1 MVRKLEIERNRL
13 LTQLAKHLGNS
24 PVLDA
29 MRRVPRELFVPVD
42 QRHLAYCNIPLSIGH
57 GQTISQP
64 FMVAKAA
71 ESLQLSGDELVLEVG
86 AGSGY
91 QAAVLA
97 ELLPFG
103 AVVSVERIPQLAQ
116 RARENLARSGIT
128 NVDVVDSAST
138 LGCPDLGP
146 YDAIL
151 VSAAAP
157 SAPKA
162 LLSQLTQAGR
172 LVIPIGD
179 REAQTLTRV
188 RRVAAGFKAE
198 SLGVCRYVPLLGE
211 GGWPDQG
218 SDARTTNLDV
228 LPVS

>member
-1 MVRKLEIERNRL
+1 MLTETTQIPRTAIVRDLEIERNRL
-13 LTQLAKHLGNS
+13 LTKLAKRLGDS
-24 PVLDA
+24 PVLAA
-29 MRRVPRELFVPVD
+29 MRRVPRELFVPLD
-42 QRHLAYCNIPLSIGH
+42 QRHLAYCDIALSIGH

-116 RARENLARSGIT
+116 RARENLARSGIS
-128 NVDVVDSAST
+128 NVDVIDSASA

-172 LVIPIGD
+172 LAIPIGD
-179 REAQTLTRV
+179 RETQTLTRV

-198 SLGVCRYVPLLGE
+198 SLGVCRYVPLLGD
-211 GGWPDQG
+211 GGWPD
-218 SDARTTNLDV
+218 
-228 LPVS
+228 

>member
-1 MVRKLEIERNRL
+1 MLTETTQIPRTAIVRDLEIERNRL
-13 LTQLAKHLGNS
+13 LTKLAKRLGDS
-24 PVLDA
+24 PVLAA
-29 MRRVPRELFVPVD
+29 MRRVPRELFVPLD
-42 QRHLAYCNIPLSIGH
+42 QRHLAYCDIALSIGH

-103 AVVSVERIPQLAQ
+103 NVVSVERIPQLAQ

-128 NVDVVDSAST
+128 NVDVVDVIDSASA

-179 REAQTLTRV
+179 RETQTLTRV

-198 SLGVCRYVPLLGE
+198 SLGVCRYVPLLGD
-211 GGWPDQG
+211 GGWPD
-218 SDARTTNLDV
+218 
-228 LPVS
+228 

>member
-1 MVRKLEIERNRL
+1 MIRSVDIERDCL
-13 LTQLAKHLGNS
+13 LAELAGHFGDG

-29 MRRVPRELFVPVD
+29 MRRVPRERFVPD
-42 QRHLAYCNIPLSIGH
+42 RLRHLAYCNVPLSIGY

-71 ESLQLSGDELVLEVG
+71 EGLQLRGDEKVLEVG

-91 QAAVLA
+91 QAAILS

-103 AVVSVERIPQLAQ
+103 AVVSVERIPQLAEL
-116 RARENLARSGIT
+116 ARHNLACVGVA
-128 NVDVVDSAST
+128 NVKIDTAGAT
-138 LGCPDLGP
+138 LGHPQCGP

-157 SAPKA
+157 CVPNA
-162 LLSQLTQAGR
+162 LLDQLTFAGR

-179 REAQTLTRV
+179 RASQTLTRV
-188 RRVAAGFKAE
+188 RRVAAGFNTE
-198 SLGVCRYVPLLGE
+198 NLGNCRYVPLLGD
-211 GGWPDQG
+211 GGWTD
-218 SDARTTNLDV
+218 
-228 LPVS
+228 

>member
-1 MVRKLEIERNRL
+1 MVRKLEIERSRL

-103 AVVSVERIPQLAQ
+103 AVVSVERIPQLAR
-116 RARENLARSGIT
+116 RAQENLARSGIT
-128 NVDVVDSAST
+128 NVEVVDSAST

-218 SDARTTNLDV
+218 SDARATNLDV